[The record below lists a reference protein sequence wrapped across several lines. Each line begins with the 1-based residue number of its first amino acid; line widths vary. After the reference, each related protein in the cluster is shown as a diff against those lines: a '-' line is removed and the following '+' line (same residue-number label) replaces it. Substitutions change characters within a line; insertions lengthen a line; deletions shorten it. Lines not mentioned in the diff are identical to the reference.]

1 LTAINKLTNAFLRTA
16 PVGEHCDGAGL
27 WFRKRNDGGGQ
38 WILRYSTKGR
48 RKIIGLGG
56 YPNITLKVARLKRD
70 EYKSLLRD
78 GVDPKFVRSQ
88 NLKSPQYTLEKYI
101 HKVYEETI
109 KYELKNN
116 GETGRWLSPLKTHIF
131 PTLGN
136 LDIEQL
142 TADDVV
148 KCLRPIWHSKPDPAN
163 KALGR
168 LSRTIDIADAD
179 DLKVDLAL
187 IKKAKIRL
195 GRQVVT
201 NDKHLRSM
209 SYKDVPIFYKS
220 LINNPSQTQ
229 LALRLLI
236 LTAARVGPLRYMELD
251 EISGNIWTIPKEK
264 MKGRQGQTK
273 DFQIPLSDE
282 ALDVIEMAKPYSR
295 NGFLFAGVKKGAVI
309 SDNTLGMYMRRAKT
323 NATAGGFRATIRTWL
338 EEVVQAR
345 FELSEAIMAHKV
357 GSKVTRA
364 YVRTDLFEQR
374 ADLMN
379 IWAEYVTSAK

>member
-1 LTAINKLTNAFLRTA
+1 
-16 PVGEHCDGAGL
+16 
-27 WFRKRNDGGGQ
+27 
-38 WILRYSTKGR
+38 
-48 RKIIGLGG
+48 
-56 YPNITLKVARLKRD
+56 
-70 EYKSLLRD
+70 
-78 GVDPKFVRSQ
+78 
-88 NLKSPQYTLEKYI
+88 
-101 HKVYEETI
+101 
-109 KYELKNN
+109 
-116 GETGRWLSPLKTHIF
+116 
-131 PTLGN
+131 
-136 LDIEQL
+136 
-142 TADDVV
+142 
-148 KCLRPIWHSKPDPAN
+148 
-163 KALGR
+163 
-168 LSRTIDIADAD
+168 
-179 DLKVDLAL
+179 
-187 IKKAKIRL
+187 
-195 GRQVVT
+195 
-201 NDKHLRSM
+201 M

-282 ALDVIEMAKPYSR
+282 ALDVIEMAKPFSR
-295 NGFLFAGVKKGAVI
+295 NGFLFAGVKKGTVI